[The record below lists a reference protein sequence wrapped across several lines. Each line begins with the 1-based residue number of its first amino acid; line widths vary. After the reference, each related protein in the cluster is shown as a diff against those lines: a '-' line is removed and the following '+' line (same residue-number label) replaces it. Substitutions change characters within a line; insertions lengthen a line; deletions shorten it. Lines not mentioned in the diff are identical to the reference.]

1 MINVSGLRKSFG
13 SVTALD
19 GINFKAQDGEV
30 TGLIGPNGAGKTT
43 ALRILYTVMQPDSG
57 AAEIDDFD
65 TVSHRQE
72 VQRRI
77 GVLPDSRGLYPRLTA
92 REHIRYYGRLHGM
105 GGKALEAQIDTLV
118 EALGMGEFADRRAK
132 GFSKGQ
138 VRKVALARA
147 MVHEPKNLLL
157 DEPTNGLD
165 IASSRAVHQLIRDL
179 KSKGCCVLFCSH
191 IMREVAAIS
200 DRIVVLSSGQVV
212 AQGTADELSQQT
224 GESDLEEM
232 FLSVTGSQEGW

>member
-1 MINVSGLRKSFG
+1 
-13 SVTALD
+13 
-19 GINFKAQDGEV
+19 
-30 TGLIGPNGAGKTT
+30 
-43 ALRILYTVMQPDSG
+43 
-57 AAEIDDFD
+57 
-65 TVSHRQE
+65 
-72 VQRRI
+72 
-77 GVLPDSRGLYPRLTA
+77 
-92 REHIRYYGRLHGM
+92 
-105 GGKALEAQIDTLV
+105 
-118 EALGMGEFADRRAK
+118 
-132 GFSKGQ
+132 